1 MSSEIKQC
9 QQPSIHGLNTGASQ
23 YASPGK
29 HVLSQKSDY
38 AFSAKANGLV
48 ANADVSDNKLSASLQ
63 YKALSADIVE
73 MAVVLVSPSVED
85 NITKAKSEAARA
97 YASKIEDLE
106 TKLETRSVQRN
117 ASFHSSV
124 GIPASQKYGGAGTS
138 QVSLFLHFV

>member
-1 MSSEIKQC
+1 MSTEIKQC

-48 ANADVSDNKLSASLQ
+48 ANADVSDNKLSN

-97 YASKIEDLE
+97 YASID
-106 TKLETRSVQRN
+106 
-117 ASFHSSV
+117 
-124 GIPASQKYGGAGTS
+124 
-138 QVSLFLHFV
+138 